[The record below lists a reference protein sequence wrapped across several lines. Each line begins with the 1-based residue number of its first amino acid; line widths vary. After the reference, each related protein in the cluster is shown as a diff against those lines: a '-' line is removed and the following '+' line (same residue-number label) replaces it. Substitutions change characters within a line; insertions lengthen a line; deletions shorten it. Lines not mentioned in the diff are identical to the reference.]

1 LALASFSRNLI
12 HHPFL
17 AGPGEEP
24 ESFLIVLST
33 SQELFY
39 YDARRKGK
47 SKKPPKIISLTVSR
61 VFVIGQL
68 FTKKVRLMEDGMSKE
83 SPLKDKVILVVDDEP
98 DVLETVADELDMAIV
113 HKASNYE
120 TALQYLLGYTYDV
133 VILDI
138 MGVNGFELLK
148 TAVERGFPAV
158 MLTAHALTPEA
169 LKKSIKLG
177 AVSFLPKERIT
188 DLQEFLEEVVLG
200 KGKPLWIKFFDRL
213 GGYFNKRFGPDWK
226 ERDQFFK
233 DFEESLRT
241 SEQGYRA

>member
-1 LALASFSRNLI
+1 
-12 HHPFL
+12 
-17 AGPGEEP
+17 
-24 ESFLIVLST
+24 
-33 SQELFY
+33 
-39 YDARRKGK
+39 
-47 SKKPPKIISLTVSR
+47 
-61 VFVIGQL
+61 
-68 FTKKVRLMEDGMSKE
+68 MSKE
-83 SPLKDKVILVVDDEP
+83 SALKDKVILVVDDEP

-113 HKASNYE
+113 HKARNYE

-148 TAVERGFPAV
+148 TAVERGFPSV

-177 AVSFLPKERIT
+177 AVSFLPKERIS

-213 GGYFNKRFGPDWK
+213 GGYFNRRFGPDWK
-226 ERDQFFK
+226 ERDHFFK
-233 DFEESLRT
+233 DFEESLRK
-241 SEQGYRA
+241 SEQGYQS